1 MSSVNEFEKC
11 ILCDTA
17 NPNPLPGYEKDFLV
31 QCGHCGFVFCN
42 RIPTAEE
49 LVKHYEQYSRANIIS
64 PITLKRYEQ
73 LLEKFEPYRK
83 TNNIIDVGC
92 GDGFFLQ
99 VAKQK
104 GWNVYGT
111 EFTEKAVEVCS
122 AKGIS
127 MKQGP
132 LDNANYNGIQFDVV
146 TSFEV
151 IEHINNPNEEITK
164 FYSLLRK
171 GGIVYA
177 TTPNFNSISRTLLK
191 GTWSVIEYPEHLSY
205 YTASTIKKLFAKHGF
220 RTLSIT
226 VSGLSIDRIRQG
238 LGKKETRPAFTGSD
252 EKIRQQADS
261 SFLYQLAFKMV
272 NGLLNFTRKGDSLKG
287 TFQKR

>member
-1 MSSVNEFEKC
+1 MSSVNEFQKC
-11 ILCDTA
+11 LLCDTA
-17 NPNPLPGYEKDFLV
+17 KLNPLTGYEKDFLV
-31 QCGHCGFVFCN
+31 QCKRCGFVFCK
-42 RIPTAEE
+42 RIPTATE

-127 MKQGP
+127 MQQGP
-132 LDNANYNGIQFDVV
+132 LDIANYNGIQFDVV

-151 IEHINNPNEEITK
+151 IEHINNPNEEIAK
-164 FYSLLRK
+164 FNNLLRT

-177 TTPNFNSISRTLLK
+177 TTPNFNSISRSLLK

-205 YTASTIKKLFAKHGF
+205 YTATTIKKLFAKHGF
-220 RTLSIT
+220 KTLSIT

-238 LGKKETRPAFTGSD
+238 IGKKDTRPTFTGSD

-261 SFLYQLAFKMV
+261 SFLYQLAFKTV
-272 NGLLNFTRKGDSLKG
+272 NGILNLTRKGDSLKG
-287 TFQKR
+287 FFQKK